1 CMNFPLQD
9 CVFHLHVYLT
19 LSLSLSKPLKPGH
32 FFTVQLFYQVGRS
45 NNKTSFFGCCC
56 SGKKTG
62 ADQYIVNSKSMGWTT
77 ARDYCRTYYTD
88 LASLR
93 NNAENQMI
101 QNVSGQMT
109 VWLGLFRDIWKW
121 SDQTYSSM
129 RYWKAD
135 QSVLSS
141 TVGTCGALLKS
152 VFGKWGEVPCGEPHP
167 FICDCSKKDLL
178 NFLSNK

>member
-1 CMNFPLQD
+1 MAPSDVNCGGYYQGKLASYS
-9 CVFHLHVYLT
+9 CG
-19 LSLSLSKPLKPGH
+19 SLRYFLCFDGESHTCTKALISLI
-32 FFTVQLFYQVGRS
+32 
-45 NNKTSFFGCCC
+45 
-56 SGKKTG
+56 G
-62 ADQYIVNSKSMGWTT
+62 ADQYIVISQSMGWTT

-109 VWLGLFRDIWKW
+109 VWLGLFRDIWEW

-129 RYWKAD
+129 RYWKSD
-135 QSVLSS
+135 ISVFST
-141 TVGTCGALLKS
+141 TVGICSALVKS
-152 VFGKWGEVPCGEPHP
+152 ASGKWGEVPCGEPHP
-167 FICDCSKKDLL
+167 FICDCSKKDLF

>member
-1 CMNFPLQD
+1 MWHILA
-9 CVFHLHVYLT
+9 
-19 LSLSLSKPLKPGH
+19 GH

-62 ADQYIVNSKSMGWTT
+62 ADQYIVNSQSMGWTT

-141 TVGTCGALLKS
+141 MVGTCGALCNPDKINTRLCCLITLGRKWRFVSMAMSVQDSMDLNDPAVQDNILNKVSILFYSKS
-152 VFGKWGEVPCGEPHP
+152 
-167 FICDCSKKDLL
+167 
-178 NFLSNK
+178 